1 MHSEMSIDADYLDL
15 LDRFVESLPPAQVTG
30 LYLPDLIED
39 GSYRDEF
46 GFVFLSDGSVGPF
59 YVSLKPVLA
68 TLRQRFP
75 EREGMRMD
83 AAALARRLAG
93 GDLAE
98 RALALGAFNALS
110 QQLIRRAGYQPPDR
124 GPSKETV
131 PRGAGTP
138 VGIVG
143 YFCPVIDR
151 LVESGSQ
158 VLVLEQQPERVP
170 ERENVRLT
178 TSPADLAA
186 CEQVLC
192 TASVLINDTLDDLL
206 AVCAHGV
213 RFQLIGPT
221 GSGLPDALFA
231 RGLESVGGILFDD
244 PVLLRQVLARRESW
258 GSAGRKYEIR
268 ADDYPG
274 VERLIADGR

>member
-1 MHSEMSIDADYLDL
+1 MSIDADYLEL
-15 LDRFVESLPPAQVTG
+15 LDRIVESLPPVEVTG

-75 EREGMRMD
+75 ERKRPPME
-83 AAALARRLAG
+83 AADLARRLAG

-110 QQLIRRAGYQPPDR
+110 HRLMRRAGYWPPDR
-124 GPSKETV
+124 GAAKEV
-131 PRGAGTP
+131 PPRDAGKP
-138 VGIVG
+138 IGIVG

-151 LVESGSQ
+151 LVESGNQ

-170 ERENVRLT
+170 ERANVRLT
-178 TSPADLAA
+178 TSPADLAG

-244 PVLLRQVLARRESW
+244 PLLLEQVLARRESW
-258 GSAGRKYEIR
+258 GSAGRKYEIQ

-274 VERLIADGR
+274 VERLIADFER